1 MVAKHSVVAKTDSAL
16 KQQLAEATEGGEIE
30 AVVKL
35 KPDSPGEIVPTAPRT
50 TEITEKILK
59 RVARTMGKPASR
71 FNVFKNFGSFVVS
84 SDPAF
89 IKELM
94 AQPEV
99 ATVMANRQYESAFIE
114 PVESKPLPTEKQK
127 RTAARAPRVSRAAAK
142 KSTRKRTK
150 ASARTKKSPT

>member
-1 MVAKHSVVAKTDSAL
+1 MAKHSAVAKTDPAL
-16 KQQLAEATEGGEIE
+16 NQQLDEATEGREIE
-30 AVVKL
+30 AIVKL
-35 KPDSPGEIVPTAPRT
+35 KPDSPGDIVPTAPRT
-50 TEITEKILK
+50 TEITEKLLK
-59 RVARTMGKPASR
+59 RVARTVGKPASR

-84 SDPAF
+84 SDPVF

-114 PVESKPLPTEKQK
+114 PIKSKPVPSENQK
-127 RTAARAPRVSRAAAK
+127 RTVARAPRVARVAAK

-150 ASARTKKSPT
+150 ASARTKKPAT

>member
-1 MVAKHSVVAKTDSAL
+1 MARHPEVVKKDPAL
-16 KQQLAEATEGGEIE
+16 NQQLAEATEGEEIE
-30 AVVKL
+30 AIVKL

-50 TEITEKILK
+50 TEITEELLK
-59 RVARTMGKPASR
+59 RVARTVGKPASR

-84 SDPAF
+84 SDPVF

-99 ATVMANRQYESAFIE
+99 ATVMANRQYQSAFIE
-114 PVESKPLPTEKQK
+114 PVELKPLPEKQK

-142 KSTRKRTK
+142 KSTRKGTK
-150 ASARTKKSPT
+150 APARTKKSAA